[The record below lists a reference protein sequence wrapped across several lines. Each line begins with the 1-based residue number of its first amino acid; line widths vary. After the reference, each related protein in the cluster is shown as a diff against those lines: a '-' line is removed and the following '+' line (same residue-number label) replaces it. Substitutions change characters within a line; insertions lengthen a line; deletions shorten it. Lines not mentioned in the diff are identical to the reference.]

1 MTQRL
6 SSAEVIDILC
16 RLGPRP
22 AFIDVR
28 SELEFAKAAVPGFV
42 NLPILFQ
49 AERHE
54 VGIAYKHEGQQ
65 AAIDRGTELVLP
77 DQGRRIDL
85 WRQEIARAPVAEA
98 IIACWRGGLRSEI
111 ACTWL
116 QAAGQQVYQVEGGYK
131 GLRNVL
137 LEVTSC
143 PPPLVV
149 ITGLTGSGK
158 TQLLQ
163 SLGAGAIDLEKAARH
178 RGSAFGGWI
187 NHSQP
192 VQATFENTLGLELI
206 RQNRQFDA
214 LMCEDESRMIG
225 AVSLPDSF
233 FAMMCKAPRVM
244 IDEPLA
250 ARTERIFRD
259 YLEYPTHQGIT
270 AEQIQQKAV
279 AALDAVTRRLSSD
292 AAMIRTLMLEA
303 FAKGL
308 NYSDH
313 EPWLGAILTRYYDR
327 GYHYAA
333 RHTKDLPV
341 LFQGD
346 LASCTDWCKDYI
358 KTRRIS

>member
-1 MTQRL
+1 VTKRL
-6 SSAEVIDILC
+6 SSSQVIDVLC
-16 RLGPRP
+16 RSGPRP

-28 SELEFAKAAVPGFV
+28 SELEFAKAAVPDFV

-65 AAIDRGTELVLP
+65 AAIDRGTELVLE

-85 WRQEIARAPVAEA
+85 WCQEIARAPVAEA
-98 IIACWRGGLRSEI
+98 IVTCWRGGLRSEI

-116 QAAGQQVYQVEGGYK
+116 REAGQQVYQVEGGYK
-131 GLRNVL
+131 GLRHVL
-137 LEVTSC
+137 LEVTCS

-158 TQLLQ
+158 TRLLQ
-163 SLGAGAIDLEKAARH
+163 SLGGGAIDLEKAARH

-192 VQATFENTLGLELI
+192 AQASFENTLGLELI
-206 RQNRQFDA
+206 RQNQQFDA

-233 FAMMCKAPRVM
+233 FAMMSQAPRVI

-270 AEQIQQKAV
+270 AEQIQQKAIE
-279 AALDAVTRRLSSD
+279 ALDAVTRRLSGD

-313 EPWLGAILTRYYDR
+313 EAWLGAILTRYYDR

-333 RHTKDLPV
+333 RHKKDLPV

-358 KTRRIS
+358 KTRRIA